1 MFNNIFAGSGDI
13 DIGIDITGDMALDI
27 SENWREALE
36 NAYDMKAM
44 ANKFNDIRIAGETNV
59 DQIGPN
65 TDYGV
70 NPAPMKQAM
79 FTFTDRGTQLIQ
91 ERSCLNTFY

>member
-1 MFNNIFAGSGDI
+1 MFNDIFAGSGNIDI
-13 DIGIDITGDMALDI
+13 DIDISGDTALNV

-59 DQIGPN
+59 DHIGPN

-91 ERSCLNTFY
+91 DRVAQIFVT